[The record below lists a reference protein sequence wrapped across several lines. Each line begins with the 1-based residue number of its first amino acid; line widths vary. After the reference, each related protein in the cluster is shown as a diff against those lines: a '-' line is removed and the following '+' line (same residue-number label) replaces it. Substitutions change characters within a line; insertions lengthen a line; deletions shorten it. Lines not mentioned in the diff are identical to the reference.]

1 VQQSPASRILIY
13 GIFFSLLV
21 IMAFAFFAL
30 TGGTLKPGGTF
41 SMSLSDVVYE
51 PVAPD
56 GGRRAAPVRQ
66 SDDEPRRPADDLREP
81 TIPETPA
88 EEQYYA
94 AVQKAQLQEQSQ
106 AERLKSRDN
115 ILRFLES
122 PLGKD
127 LRAVSELARRGRTR
141 EAKDYLPKVLKALE
155 DQNADP
161 AVQAFALKLAV
172 LVFRQ
177 EKDQEQTAAA
187 LKKYMELLKN
197 RLMDERA
204 KVSNREKESMPDAL
218 KDLDDLL
225 KKVEGRGGR

>member
-1 VQQSPASRILIY
+1 MEQSPASRILIY

-41 SMSLSDVVYE
+41 SMSVTDVMYD
-51 PVAPD
+51 PAPPE
-56 GGRRAAPVRQ
+56 GGRRPVAAPPG
-66 SDDEPRRPADDLREP
+66 DDAPRRPADDLREP
-81 TIPETPA
+81 TVPETPA
-88 EEQYYA
+88 EEQYFA
-94 AVQKAQLQEQSQ
+94 AIQKAQLQEQSQ
-106 AERLKSRDN
+106 AERLRPRDN

-141 EAKDYLPKVLKALE
+141 EAREYLPRVLKALE

-161 AVQAFALKLAV
+161 AVQSFALKLAV

-177 EKDQEQTAAA
+177 EKDEAQMQAA
-187 LKKYMELLKN
+187 LKRALELAKN
-197 RLMDERA
+197 RYVTETRL
-204 KVSNREKESMPDAL
+204 SGREKDSMEESL
-218 KDLDDLL
+218 RELNKLL
-225 KKVEGRGGR
+225 NSIESRGGKR